1 MSKVITFSTKFPA
14 YHPKAG
20 QPTHFVEKFL
30 DSINFYNFRG
40 VNGLYHF
47 RDLNPQIEFDN
58 IKSFWHSLNHGN
70 ENQKHHTIRSGNR
83 FKVGDKFSPRIWGND
98 INPKSGRSGPYHS
111 KQIIIERDI
120 EIKKIWD
127 FEMDLNGVYSIDGK
141 YILGEFNEDE
151 AVEIQLAKNDGFSN
165 PADMFDWF
173 MPNYNKPKSFRGQ
186 IICWNENINY

>member
-1 MSKVITFSTKFPA
+1 MSKVITFSTKFPS

-20 QPTHFVEKFL
+20 QPTNFVEKIWESL
-30 DSINFYNFRG
+30 DKNYYSTSEVTFNM
-40 VNGLYHF
+40 V
-47 RDLNPQIEFDN
+47 
-58 IKSFWHSLNHGN
+58 HSLTGGDESFIQEFFNTLSVQHLSP
-70 ENQKHHTIRSGNR
+70 KHHTIRSGNR
-83 FKVGDKFSPRIWGND
+83 WKVGDRFSPRVWGND
-98 INPKSGRSGPYHS
+98 VNPKSGRSGPYHS
-111 KQIIIERDI
+111 KQIIIAPDI

-186 IICWNENINY
+186 IICWNENVNY

>member
-1 MSKVITFSTKFPA
+1 MSKVITFSTKFPS

-20 QPTHFVEKFL
+20 QPTYFVEKIWESLLYNELVSLSKVCELSRETGIGGFNMNNIRN
-30 DSINFYNFRG
+30 INF
-40 VNGLYHF
+40 
-47 RDLNPQIEFDN
+47 NPKN
-58 IKSFWHSLNHGN
+58 
-70 ENQKHHTIRSGNR
+70 HTIRGGNR
-83 FKVGDKFSPRIWGND
+83 FKVGDKFSPRVWGND
-98 INPKSGRSGPYHS
+98 VNPKSGRSGPYHS
-111 KQIIIERDI
+111 KQIIIAPDI

-186 IICWNENINY
+186 IICWNENVNY